1 MSIEVKCRF
10 GKLQLLV
17 QLNRLYLSKKPLL
30 LGDRMMK
37 VSKRKTRSDKF
48 PLTLHPTGQYCKKI
62 RGKIRYFG
70 TDKKKALEKY
80 LAQATYLHG
89 AQSLV
94 QKISNGKMTLKQLC
108 DLYLRYQNSRVLV
121 GDITAKH
128 YNDLTYSLSRFMVF
142 LGHGCRIENIST
154 LDLQNYKRKLQ
165 SSYPSIDR
173 QNLHIGLMKAMF
185 HWARKNDVL
194 ESIPN
199 IDAISKDRVV
209 HKEKYTFNKKQ
220 IRKLLST
227 ADVKMKAMIWLGL
240 NCGFGCTDCSR
251 LKWEDLDFK
260 NNRVKL
266 DRNKTKIGRNLPLW
280 PETIKALKEIPKSGS
295 FVFITS
301 KGHPWIRT
309 TATTNDNGE
318 PKYIYDNRI
327 TTKFSRLMKKVGIQ
341 APKGTGFY
349 TLRRTAATIAARS
362 GDPFAVQRLL
372 GHVDLTMATRYV
384 QDVSEQ
390 TDRVIENSRKY
401 VFLLM
406 R

>member
-1 MSIEVKCRF
+1 
-10 GKLQLLV
+10 
-17 QLNRLYLSKKPLL
+17 
-30 LGDRMMK
+30 MK
-37 VSKRKTRSDKF
+37 ISKRKTRSDKF

-62 RGKIRYFG
+62 KGKIRYFG
-70 TDKKKALEKY
+70 NDKKKAIEKY

-89 AQSLV
+89 AQGLV
-94 QKISNGKMTLKQLC
+94 QKTPNDKMTLKQLC
-108 DLYLRYQNSRVLV
+108 DLYLHYQNSRVLV
-121 GDITAKH
+121 GAITAKH
-128 YNDLTYSLSRFMVF
+128 YNDLKDSLNRFMAF
-142 LGHGCRIENIST
+142 LGQGCRIESIST

-165 SSYPSIDR
+165 SSYASVDR

-209 HKEKYTFNKKQ
+209 HKEKYTFNKQQ

-227 ADVKMKAMIWLGL
+227 PDMKMKAMIWLGL

-251 LKWEDLDFK
+251 LQWKDIDFK

-266 DRNKTKIGRNLPLW
+266 ARKKTGVGRNLPLW
-280 PETIKALKEIPKSGS
+280 PETIQALKEVSRSGT
-295 FVFITS
+295 FVFVTS
-301 KGHPWIRT
+301 KGYPWIRT
-309 TATTNDNGE
+309 TATTIDNGE
-318 PKYIYDNRI
+318 PKYTYDNRI
-327 TTKFSRLMKKVGIQ
+327 TTKFSRLMKKVRIQ

-349 TLRRTAATIAARS
+349 TLRRTAATMAARS

-390 TDRVIENSRKY
+390 TDRVIKNSRKHFIGKED
-401 VFLLM
+401 VA
-406 R
+406 